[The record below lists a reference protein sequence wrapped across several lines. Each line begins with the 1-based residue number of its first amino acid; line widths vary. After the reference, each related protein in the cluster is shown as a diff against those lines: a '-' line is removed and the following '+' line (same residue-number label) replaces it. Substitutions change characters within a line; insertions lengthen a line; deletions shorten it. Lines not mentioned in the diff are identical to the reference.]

1 MTLIDLFF
9 FNLKQTLVDNDN
21 ISQFAYGNASFD
33 IFLMDTVA
41 GAQSGTVNRILNGDS
56 FLGEEDLV
64 LVIETVDSCP
74 DLDQRRRRRHE
85 PVGAERQVAFVIKQ
99 GLERVSS

>member
-1 MTLIDLFF
+1 
-9 FNLKQTLVDNDN
+9 
-21 ISQFAYGNASFD
+21 
-33 IFLMDTVA
+33 
-41 GAQSGTVNRILNGDS
+41 
-56 FLGEEDLV
+56 LV